1 MHEVVA
7 RAGLPDGEHV
17 RGDAGLEAVRAE
29 RAEDDAQGAEPRS
42 PSKPTIRHRDLHYD
56 HSVRLPFVLLLL
68 AGSARAATLDDMTI
82 RSNVETSIRGTAGTA
97 NLHLKIDVSDGV
109 VKPQGPVHD
118 LDQADEV
125 VMLASK
131 IKGVRAIDRSQLRL
145 EFPGPEDEEIAR
157 RIERQVLAIPKF
169 ASTAPRASVEGGVVT
184 LAGTIKN
191 ASWRGELRMLCGAI
205 EGVID
210 VVDRLE
216 TPETPD
222 DRIQKVLDG
231 IFGARVK
238 PPFPGK
244 VQAVVQSGTV
254 SLSGRVPRLIDRM
267 TAEKHA
273 WGINGVRRVDN
284 ELELRSGTK
293 IEVIRP

>member
-1 MHEVVA
+1 MHEVVT
-7 RAGLPDGEHV
+7 RAGLPDLEHV
-17 RGDAGLEAVRAE
+17 GGDACLQAVRAE
-29 RAEDDAQGAEPRS
+29 CPEHDAEGPEPGS
-42 PSKPTIRHRDLHYD
+42 PCKPTFLHRDLHYD
-56 HSVRLPFVLLLL
+56 RAVRLPFLLLLL
-68 AGSARAATLDDMTI
+68 AGTAEAGTLDDMTI

-97 NLHLKIDVSDGV
+97 NLHLKIDVDDGV

-125 VMLASK
+125 VSLASK
-131 IKGVRAIDRSQLRL
+131 IKGVRDVDRSQLRL
-145 EFPGPEDEEIAR
+145 EFPGPGDEEVAR

-169 ASTAPRASVEGGVVT
+169 ASTAPKASVESGVVT
-184 LAGTIKN
+184 LTGKIKN
-191 ASWRGELRMLCGAI
+191 ASWRGELRTLCGAI

-216 TPETPD
+216 TPDTPD
-222 DRIQKVLDG
+222 DRIQKVLDA

-244 VQAVVQSGTV
+244 VEAVVKEGTV
-254 SLSGRVPRLIDRM
+254 SLSGRVPRLLDRT

-284 ELELRSGTK
+284 QLELRTGTT